1 MEEGV
6 SEELRFSCVGRGQG
20 MVLESGLVQHSQK
33 GFARLDH
40 GLAGWQAGKCIEKF
54 FLGRSALPGKHFP
67 QSALPGFAQGKRA
80 EPWIA
85 SRFVAAEFSGQNTLS
100 PAQDRFMSL

>member
-33 GFARLDH
+33 GFAKL
-40 GLAGWQAGKCIEKF
+40 GTMALLGGK
-54 FLGRSALPGKHFP
+54 LGN
-67 QSALPGFAQGKRA
+67 
-80 EPWIA
+80 
-85 SRFVAAEFSGQNTLS
+85 V
-100 PAQDRFMSL
+100 